1 MLSIVILSV
10 PILIPA
16 NIVFLFYPAI
26 DFSTL
31 PLCFGESF
39 DFFPDGKPLNQIDL

>member
-10 PILIPA
+10 PILLPA
-16 NIVFLFYPAI
+16 NIVFLFYLAI
-26 DFSTL
+26 DFSRL

-39 DFFPDGKPLNQIDL
+39 VFFSGWEDVK